1 MAEPAVGRSASQF
14 GADAW
19 NGPGGSFGAPVPP
32 AAGHATGGAFTT
44 GAGAPGAGT
53 TGGGFLVDPQQVE
66 TLAGRIGELPVH
78 ALRTRQALVRTMDGM
93 PATVFGLV
101 AASNDAFMAYRRRVG
116 AANTELEAAD
126 LGLQELSETLGE
138 TVKSYRWA
146 DTEAAQ
152 EYARVNKAFSRTT
165 DGASAPKSGH

>member
-1 MAEPAVGRSASQF
+1 M
-14 GADAW
+14 
-19 NGPGGSFGAPVPP
+19 
-32 AAGHATGGAFTT
+32 
-44 GAGAPGAGT
+44 
-53 TGGGFLVDPQQVE
+53 E

-93 PATVFGLV
+93 PPGVFGLV

-126 LGLQELSETLGE
+126 LELQELSEALGE

-152 EYARVNKAFSRTT
+152 EYARVNKAFSRTQ
-165 DGASAPKSGH
+165 GGSAPSAPGQ

>member
-1 MAEPAVGRSASQF
+1 MAEPAVGRSASPF
-14 GADAW
+14 AADAW
-19 NGPGGSFGAPVPP
+19 NGPGGSFGPPVPTV
-32 AAGHATGGAFTT
+32 AGQASGS
-44 GAGAPGAGT
+44 GAGAA
-53 TGGGFLVDPQQVE
+53 GGGFLVDPQQVE

-78 ALRTRQALVRTMDGM
+78 ALRTRQELVRTMDGM

-126 LGLQELSETLGE
+126 LELQELSETLGE

-152 EYARVNKAFSRTT
+152 EYSRVNKAFSRTT
-165 DGASAPKSGH
+165 GGASAPAPGH